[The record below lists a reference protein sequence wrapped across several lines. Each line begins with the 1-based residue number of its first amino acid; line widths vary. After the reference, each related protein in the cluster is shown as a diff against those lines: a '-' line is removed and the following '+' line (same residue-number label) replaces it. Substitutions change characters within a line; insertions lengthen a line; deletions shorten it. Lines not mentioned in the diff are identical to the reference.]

1 MKVTLK
7 TNEIVD
13 CYNSQL
19 IKENWL
25 LQHLWIHKKQNTL
38 SSSYIMHW
46 ELRDQSSNSLLYLLL
61 HLWTDP
67 LFEDEIR
74 NSEVY
79 WCNPASLK
87 MSIAGTPVLI
97 PLTSPLLPKK
107 VCHAALHTCQQLF
120 NLQVWGRF
128 SSLILSIEKC
138 NLCPCATWRF
148 SQFCP
153 ALQTLLFHELRLR
166 ALWIAGHKAAVWLLL
181 KAILYKLWARCSIWS
196 SLSAAKNISR

>member
-1 MKVTLK
+1 MRLWIVTNHSSSKKIDCCNISESTRSK
-7 TNEIVD
+7 TPWVAPTS
-13 CYNSQL
+13 CT
-19 IKENWL
+19 ENWEIN
-25 LQHLWIHKKQNTL
+25 HLI
-38 SSSYIMHW
+38 
-46 ELRDQSSNSLLYLLL
+46 SLLYLLCSI
-61 HLWTDP
+61 LWTDP